1 MNKKIENLYL
11 ILFSF
16 IPVSIILGSAV
27 SLINIFFISIVFLL
41 FSIRLIS
48 KELLKDPTIRL
59 MIFLLFYL
67 IFNSFIALD
76 FETSVGRNFGFIRF
90 ILLFLA
96 INYFFAYSIKQ
107 ESIYKIWFLII
118 FFVVIDSYIEFFAGK
133 NILGY
138 GAIDG
143 LYGDR
148 IVSFF
153 KDEPIVGAYLNG
165 FILILSG
172 YMLNEFF
179 KKNFKYKVLSLS
191 IILLFLICVVITG
204 ERSNTIKIVFGL
216 FLFFYLSKNLNIKY
230 KVISTLVVILFF
242 SVAIMNSN
250 YLKYRYGER
259 LLLPLISENE
269 RENFLNNSNYV
280 NLYKSGIAVFKNYP
294 IFGVGSKNY
303 RVEIHKNRSNNDDYF
318 INNHPHQIYF
328 EFLAEHGVIGTTI
341 LLYLLFA
348 LVFKKIK
355 IIILSR
361 NSIQLGCLIYLII
374 SLLPILPSGSF
385 FSDFNATLFWLNFS
399 IMYACNTQTN
409 IFNKKT
415 LNK

>member
-133 NILGY
+133 NI
-138 GAIDG
+138 
-143 LYGDR
+143 
-148 IVSFF
+148 
-153 KDEPIVGAYLNG
+153 
-165 FILILSG
+165 
-172 YMLNEFF
+172 
-179 KKNFKYKVLSLS
+179 
-191 IILLFLICVVITG
+191 
-204 ERSNTIKIVFGL
+204 
-216 FLFFYLSKNLNIKY
+216 
-230 KVISTLVVILFF
+230 
-242 SVAIMNSN
+242 
-250 YLKYRYGER
+250 
-259 LLLPLISENE
+259 
-269 RENFLNNSNYV
+269 
-280 NLYKSGIAVFKNYP
+280 
-294 IFGVGSKNY
+294 
-303 RVEIHKNRSNNDDYF
+303 
-318 INNHPHQIYF
+318 
-328 EFLAEHGVIGTTI
+328 
-341 LLYLLFA
+341 
-348 LVFKKIK
+348 
-355 IIILSR
+355 
-361 NSIQLGCLIYLII
+361 
-374 SLLPILPSGSF
+374 
-385 FSDFNATLFWLNFS
+385 
-399 IMYACNTQTN
+399 
-409 IFNKKT
+409 
-415 LNK
+415 